1 MVFSRK
7 YLLDFPMFTRPGVS
21 VVEVKIGFFVFRVSV
36 FQQKSL
42 KILFFLK
49 NFLNIFSIFTMEDYN
64 V

>member
-1 MVFSRK
+1 M
-7 YLLDFPMFTRPGVS
+7 
-21 VVEVKIGFFVFRVSV
+21 VEVKIGFFVFRVSV
-36 FQQKSL
+36 FQLKSL